1 MKRPLIPLALSVALA
16 TPMLAQAQSSD
27 SLYYDIGGAAPFGA
41 SAGLGHGPRAQGLG
55 VSWDVNATCGNF
67 DVGSTVSNQLNG
79 VTNGFQNMMGSVVS
93 NATGAVA
100 SLPAMIIQRSN
111 PALYDLLTNGVMQ
124 GRLDFDR
131 SKLSCQRMSENLADA
146 TLSGSMRQASMAD
159 NFQYQASQGS
169 GDIVAAEQAA
179 EAEAGDGGVTWID
192 GRKRGGAGQQPVRV
206 VEDTATA
213 GYNLLHGRTDPTSQ
227 ESVSGGGGGWGS
239 VATTSGDWVGGGG
252 IAGGNGGSGGSGND
266 CQGGMCTIWGS
277 PKEAA
282 MWTKKVVGDTEL
294 RTCNDCEKSETIA
307 GTGLIRELE
316 DEQSDIHDTLVGMLN
331 GGEITQSKLN
341 DVSAGNGLAVSRG
354 VIEAMRSDP
363 QGPLLAQRLAS
374 EMALARTL
382 TKAMWARRALVAG
395 SSDPGIESNKE
406 GMTALDRK
414 IDSFNRDIELLR
426 SEMEIRKSL
435 SSNAALQALQRAAN
449 RSMGSSPDETTLP
462 APVLDERGR
471 PLQGGE

>member
-1 MKRPLIPLALSVALA
+1 
-16 TPMLAQAQSSD
+16 
-27 SLYYDIGGAAPFGA
+27 
-41 SAGLGHGPRAQGLG
+41 
-55 VSWDVNATCGNF
+55 
-67 DVGSTVSNQLNG
+67 
-79 VTNGFQNMMGSVVS
+79 
-93 NATGAVA
+93 
-100 SLPAMIIQRSN
+100 
-111 PALYDLLTNGVMQ
+111 
-124 GRLDFDR
+124 
-131 SKLSCQRMSENLADA
+131 
-146 TLSGSMRQASMAD
+146 
-159 NFQYQASQGS
+159 
-169 GDIVAAEQAA
+169 
-179 EAEAGDGGVTWID
+179 
-192 GRKRGGAGQQPVRV
+192 
-206 VEDTATA
+206 
-213 GYNLLHGRTDPTSQ
+213 
-227 ESVSGGGGGWGS
+227 
-239 VATTSGDWVGGGG
+239 
-252 IAGGNGGSGGSGND
+252 
-266 CQGGMCTIWGS
+266 
-277 PKEAA
+277 